1 MVLGIPATLS
11 NVKVN
16 KYENIPTSFKRKK
29 KTSEIC
35 LKKINSNFW
44 SIEFNLTCLN
54 KLHI

>member
-1 MVLGIPATLS
+1 MVIGIPATLS

-44 SIEFNLTCLN
+44 SI
-54 KLHI
+54 